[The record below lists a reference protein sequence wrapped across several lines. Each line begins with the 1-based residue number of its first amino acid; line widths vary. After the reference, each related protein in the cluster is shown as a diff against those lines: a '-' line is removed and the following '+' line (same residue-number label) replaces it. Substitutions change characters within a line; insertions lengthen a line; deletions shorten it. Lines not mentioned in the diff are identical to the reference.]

1 MPSAISTDV
10 LIVGAGVAG
19 LWLNARLRRQGY
31 STVLVERASL
41 GGEQT
46 IKSQGIIHGGTKY
59 ALHGALTGAS
69 EAIADMPRRWRE
81 ALAGDGE
88 LDLGRTRLLSD
99 AHYLWSPGTLAG
111 NLTSFFASKAVRGRV
126 DQVKGDQLPP
136 ALQDRAFR
144 GKVYRLA
151 ELVIDVPSLLANLA
165 ELAGDSLLAGERI
178 EPLREG
184 DALVGL
190 RVDDREIRAQR
201 IVLSAGAGTE
211 GLLQAL
217 GLDQPAMQ
225 TRPLHMVMAK
235 GPNLK
240 PLYAH
245 CLGGGPKP
253 RVTVTTHPAAD
264 GQWVWYLGGDLAEAD
279 GVAREPAAQIAAA
292 QKEIANL
299 LPWVD
304 QSLVRWATLRV
315 DRAEPAQSGLVRP
328 DNAFLADQQRLLVG
342 WPTKLALAP
351 DFSDRVI
358 AHLERDGIRPQA
370 QADLADLPRPP
381 WACRPGSTCCHEPA
395 HPARLPPPAGQH
407 RFPGFATGPGHGQ
420 AGPRPRCEVPH
431 RFHHPR
437 R

>member
-19 LWLNARLRRQGY
+19 LWLNARLRRLGY

-81 ALAGDGE
+81 ALAGNGE
-88 LDLGRTRLLSD
+88 LDLTGTRLLSD

-126 DQVKGDQLPP
+126 DQVKGEQLPP
-136 ALQDRAFR
+136 ALQDRAFK

-165 ELAGDSLLAGERI
+165 QLAGDSLLAGEHI
-178 EPLREG
+178 EPLRDDGE
-184 DALVGL
+184 LSGL
-190 RVDDREIRAQR
+190 IVDGREIRAQR
-201 IVLSAGAGTE
+201 IVLSAGGGTAD
-211 GLLQAL
+211 LLHAL

-225 TRPLHMVMAK
+225 RRPLHMVLAK

-253 RVTVTTHPAAD
+253 RITVTTHPAAD
-264 GQWVWYLGGDLAEAD
+264 GQWVWYLGGDIAEAD

-292 QKEIANL
+292 QKEVAGL

-304 QSLVRWATLRV
+304 QNQVRWATLRV

-328 DNAFLADQQRLLVG
+328 DNAFLAEQQRLLVG

-351 DFSDRVI
+351 DFADRVL
-358 AHLERDGIRPQA
+358 ASFERDGIRPSA
-370 QADLADLPRPP
+370 QPDLADLPRPP
-381 WACRPGSTCCHEPA
+381 LGVPA
-395 HPARLPPPAGQH
+395 WEQLLP
-407 RFPGFATGPGHGQ
+407 
-420 AGPRPRCEVPH
+420 
-431 RFHHPR
+431 
-437 R
+437 

>member
-136 ALQDRAFR
+136 ALQDRAFK

-165 ELAGDSLLAGERI
+165 ELAGDPCLQ
-178 EPLREG
+178 
-184 DALVGL
+184 V
-190 RVDDREIRAQR
+190 
-201 IVLSAGAGTE
+201 SASN
-211 GLLQAL
+211 
-217 GLDQPAMQ
+217 
-225 TRPLHMVMAK
+225 HCVKVM
-235 GPNLK
+235 
-240 PLYAH
+240 
-245 CLGGGPKP
+245 
-253 RVTVTTHPAAD
+253 
-264 GQWVWYLGGDLAEAD
+264 
-279 GVAREPAAQIAAA
+279 
-292 QKEIANL
+292 
-299 LPWVD
+299 PW
-304 QSLVRWATLRV
+304 S
-315 DRAEPAQSGLVRP
+315 
-328 DNAFLADQQRLLVG
+328 
-342 WPTKLALAP
+342 
-351 DFSDRVI
+351 
-358 AHLERDGIRPQA
+358 
-370 QADLADLPRPP
+370 
-381 WACRPGSTCCHEPA
+381 ACA
-395 HPARLPPPAGQH
+395 WM
-407 RFPGFATGPGHGQ
+407 TGKS
-420 AGPRPRCEVPH
+420 VPSASC
-431 RFHHPR
+431 
-437 R
+437 

>member
-19 LWLNARLRRQGY
+19 LWLNARLRRLGY

-81 ALAGDGE
+81 ALAGNGE
-88 LDLGRTRLLSD
+88 LDLAGTRLLSD

-126 DQVKGDQLPP
+126 DQVKGEQLPP
-136 ALQDRAFR
+136 ALQDRAFK

-165 ELAGDSLLAGERI
+165 QLAGDSLLAGEQI

-184 DALVGL
+184 DELAGL
-190 RVDDREIRAQR
+190 RVDGREIRAQR
-201 IVLSAGAGTE
+201 IVLSAGGGTAD
-211 GLLQAL
+211 LLHAL
-217 GLDQPAMQ
+217 GLEQPAMQ
-225 TRPLHMVMAK
+225 RRPLHMVLAK

-253 RVTVTTHPAAD
+253 RITVTTHPAAD
-264 GQWVWYLGGDLAEAD
+264 GQWVWYLGGDIAEAD

-292 QKEIANL
+292 QKEVAGL

-304 QSLVRWATLRV
+304 QSQVRWATLRV

-328 DNAFLADQQRLLVG
+328 DNAFLAEQRRLLVG

-351 DFSDRVI
+351 DFADRVL
-358 AHLERDGIRPQA
+358 ASFERDGIHPSA
-370 QADLADLPRPP
+370 QPDLAGLPRPP
-381 WACRPGSTCCHEPA
+381 LGVPA
-395 HPARLPPPAGQH
+395 WEQLLP
-407 RFPGFATGPGHGQ
+407 
-420 AGPRPRCEVPH
+420 
-431 RFHHPR
+431 
-437 R
+437 